1 MAAHRRNARRVSVD
15 SDPPTDTAAF
25 MAAMDSM
32 ATAMRD
38 STAAIRESAA
48 ATNRAMEH
56 MGRRNRNNGDG
67 RNDDEDVDNGTGGN
81 NRPMTLALFLKINPS
96 SFSGATTVTR
106 ADDWFREMER
116 AVEAQQVPE
125 N

>member
-1 MAAHRRNARRVSVD
+1 MAAHRRNARRVPLD
-15 SDPPTDTAAF
+15 SDPPLDTAAF
-25 MAAMDSM
+25 MAAMNSM

-48 ATNRAMEH
+48 ATNRAMEYV
-56 MGRRNRNNGDG
+56 GRRNGNNRTGG
-67 RNDDEDVDNGTGGN
+67 DDEDVDNGTGGN

-106 ADDWFREMER
+106 ADD
-116 AVEAQQVPE
+116 
-125 N
+125 